1 MFDKL
6 CRDTVGL
13 PSGRSPILHQMVWLG
28 MFQGG
33 WNGFAA
39 QRNKLSC
46 RPTLGV
52 NYTQLAPDEKS
63 CGSWR
68 ISVTPKAS
76 AGCKS
81 TLAFGSSHERP
92 VAERRYFAVNSHV
105 SLRPCASAAQSGV
118 KGYYPLRE
126 ACRRAAVFRSQV
138 TCLPTPLRARGAVR
152 GQGVLPLA
160 RGPSPSGGIS
170 QPTHMSPYAPA
181 RPRRSPGSRGT
192 TPCARPVAERRYFA
206 ANSHVSLH
214 PCAPTARSPG
224 SRGTTPCAR
233 PVAER
238 RYLRSQLTCLPMPLR
253 AAGAQSER
261 GTQSPILPRTMKR
274 APSKV

>member
-13 PSGRSPILHQMVWLG
+13 PSGCSPILHQMVWLG

-81 TLAFGSSHERP
+81 TLAFGSSHE
-92 VAERRYFAVNSHV
+92 ARRRMAAFSIQLTRKPHRTSEPRGPSPSGGIFAANSHV
-105 SLRPCASAAQSGV
+105 SLCPCAPAAQSGV

-126 ACRRAAVFRSQV
+126 ARRRAAVFRSQV
-138 TCLPTPLRARGAVR
+138 TCLPTPLRACGA
-152 GQGVLPLA
+152 QSGVKGYYPLREA
-160 RGPSPSGGIS
+160 R
-170 QPTHMSPYAPA
+170 
-181 RPRRSPGSRGT
+181 RR
-192 TPCARPVAERRYFA
+192 A
-206 ANSHVSLH
+206 AVF
-214 PCAPTARSPG
+214 
-224 SRGTTPCAR
+224 
-233 PVAER
+233 
-238 RYLRSQLTCLPMPLR
+238 RSQFTCLSTPLR
-253 AAGAQSER
+253 AVGAQSEQ

>member
-1 MFDKL
+1 M
-6 CRDTVGL
+6 
-13 PSGRSPILHQMVWLG
+13 GRSPILHQMVWLG

-33 WNGFAA
+33 WNSFAA

-81 TLAFGSSHERP
+81 TLAFGSSHE
-92 VAERRYFAVNSHV
+92 ARR
-105 SLRPCASAAQSGV
+105 RMAAFSIQLTRKPHRTSE
-118 KGYYPLRE
+118 P
-126 ACRRAAVFRSQV
+126 
-138 TCLPTPLRARGAVR
+138 
-152 GQGVLPLA
+152 

-170 QPTHMSPYAPA
+170 QPTHMSLYTPA
-181 RPRRSPGSRGT
+181 RPR
-192 TPCARPVAERRYFA
+192 
-206 ANSHVSLH
+206 
-214 PCAPTARSPG
+214 RSPG

-238 RYLRSQLTCLPMPLR
+238 RYLRSQLTRLSMPLR
-253 AAGAQSER
+253 AAGAQSEP

>member
-68 ISVTPKAS
+68 ISVTPKAR

-81 TLAFGSSHERP
+81 TLAFGSSHE
-92 VAERRYFAVNSHV
+92 ARR
-105 SLRPCASAAQSGV
+105 RMAAFSIQLTRKPHRTSE
-118 KGYYPLRE
+118 P
-126 ACRRAAVFRSQV
+126 
-138 TCLPTPLRARGAVR
+138 
-152 GQGVLPLA
+152 
-160 RGPSPSGGIS
+160 RGPSPSGGI
-170 QPTHMSPYAPA
+170 
-181 RPRRSPGSRGT
+181 
-192 TPCARPVAERRYFA
+192 FA
-206 ANSHVSLH
+206 ANSHVSLAPARRRRAVPGPGGLPRARGLAPSGGIFAANSH
-214 PCAPTARSPG
+214 VSLCPCAPAARSPNG
-224 SRGTTPCAR
+224 GLSPRFCR
-233 PVAER
+233 ER
-238 RYLRSQLTCLPMPLR
+238 
-253 AAGAQSER
+253 
-261 GTQSPILPRTMKR
+261 
-274 APSKV
+274 

>member
-1 MFDKL
+1 MYDKL

-92 VAERRYFAVNSHV
+92 AAEW
-105 SLRPCASAAQSGV
+105 RPFLFNKQGNHTRPAS
-118 KGYYPLRE
+118 RE
-126 ACRRAAVFRSQV
+126 ARRRAAVKPR
-138 TCLPTPLRARGAVR
+138 PNR
-152 GQGVLPLA
+152 
-160 RGPSPSGGIS
+160 IS
-170 QPTHMSPYAPA
+170 LYAPA
-181 RPRRSPGSRGT
+181 RPWRAVRGCRGSPPAIR
-192 TPCARPVAERRYFA
+192 
-206 ANSHVSLH
+206 
-214 PCAPTARSPG
+214 
-224 SRGTTPCAR
+224 
-233 PVAER
+233 
-238 RYLRSQLTCLPMPLR
+238 
-253 AAGAQSER
+253 
-261 GTQSPILPRTMKR
+261 
-274 APSKV
+274 

>member
-1 MFDKL
+1 MYDKL

-81 TLAFGSSHERP
+81 TLAFGSSHE
-92 VAERRYFAVNSHV
+92 ARR
-105 SLRPCASAAQSGV
+105 RMAAFSIQLTRKPHRTSE
-118 KGYYPLRE
+118 P
-126 ACRRAAVFRSQV
+126 
-138 TCLPTPLRARGAVR
+138 
-152 GQGVLPLA
+152 

-170 QPTHMSPYAPA
+170 QSSHMSPYAPA

-192 TPCARPVAERRYFA
+192 TPCARPVAERRY
-206 ANSHVSLH
+206 
-214 PCAPTARSPG
+214 
-224 SRGTTPCAR
+224 
-233 PVAER
+233 
-238 RYLRSQLTCLPMPLR
+238 LRSQLTRLPMPLR
-253 AAGAQSER
+253 ARGAQSER

>member
-52 NYTQLAPDEKS
+52 NYTKLAPDEKS

-81 TLAFGSSHERP
+81 TLAFGSSHEARRRMAAFSIQLTRKPHRTSEPRGLSPSGGISQSSHMSPYAPARP
-92 VAERRYFAVNSHV
+92 RRAVRGQGVLPLARGLSPSGGIFAANSHV
-105 SLRPCASAAQSGV
+105 SLAPAR
-118 KGYYPLRE
+118 LR
-126 ACRRAAVFRSQV
+126 R
-138 TCLPTPLRARGAVR
+138 AVR

-170 QPTHMSPYAPA
+170 QSTHMSPYAPA

-192 TPCARPVAERRYFA
+192 TPCANREARR
-206 ANSHVSLH
+206 
-214 PCAPTARSPG
+214 
-224 SRGTTPCAR
+224 
-233 PVAER
+233 
-238 RYLRSQLTCLPMPLR
+238 
-253 AAGAQSER
+253 
-261 GTQSPILPRTMKR
+261 
-274 APSKV
+274 

>member
-1 MFDKL
+1 MCGSL
-6 CRDTVGL
+6 CHDTALQRVSGL
-13 PSGRSPILHQMVWLG
+13 TVPWDAPPSCIKWCGLG
-28 MFQGG
+28 CFKVAGIVL
-33 WNGFAA
+33 
-39 QRNKLSC
+39 QRRETNFVC

-81 TLAFGSSHERP
+81 TLAFGSSHE
-92 VAERRYFAVNSHV
+92 ARR
-105 SLRPCASAAQSGV
+105 RRMAAFSIQLTRKPHRTSE
-118 KGYYPLRE
+118 P
-126 ACRRAAVFRSQV
+126 
-138 TCLPTPLRARGAVR
+138 
-152 GQGVLPLA
+152 

-170 QPTHMSPYAPA
+170 QSIHMSPYAPA
-181 RPRRSPGSRGT
+181 RPRRSPGSRGSYPLREARRRAAVFRSQLT
-192 TPCARPVAERRYFA
+192 RLPSPCRPPA
-206 ANSHVSLH
+206 
-214 PCAPTARSPG
+214 ARSPG

-238 RYLRSQLTCLPMPLR
+238 RYLRSQLTRLPSPCAP
-253 AAGAQSER
+253 AARSPNG

>member
-81 TLAFGSSHERP
+81 TLAFGSSHE
-92 VAERRYFAVNSHV
+92 ARR
-105 SLRPCASAAQSGV
+105 RMAAFSIQLTRKPHRTSE
-118 KGYYPLRE
+118 P
-126 ACRRAAVFRSQV
+126 
-138 TCLPTPLRARGAVR
+138 
-152 GQGVLPLA
+152 

-170 QPTHMSPYAPA
+170 QSSHMSPYAPA
-181 RPRRSPGSRGT
+181 RLLRAFRCQGVLPLARA
-192 TPCARPVAERRYFA
+192 ARPVAERRYFA
-206 ANSHVSLH
+206 AL
-214 PCAPTARSPG
+214 PT
-224 SRGTTPCAR
+224 
-233 PVAER
+233 
-238 RYLRSQLTCLPMPLR
+238 PLR
-253 AAGAQSER
+253 TAGAQSER

>member
-1 MFDKL
+1 MYDKL

-81 TLAFGSSHERP
+81 TLAFGSSHE
-92 VAERRYFAVNSHV
+92 ARR
-105 SLRPCASAAQSGV
+105 RMAAFSIQLTRKPHRTSE
-118 KGYYPLRE
+118 P
-126 ACRRAAVFRSQV
+126 
-138 TCLPTPLRARGAVR
+138 
-152 GQGVLPLA
+152 

-170 QPTHMSPYAPA
+170 QSTHMSPYAPA

-192 TPCARPVAERRYFA
+192 TPCARPVAERRY
-206 ANSHVSLH
+206 
-214 PCAPTARSPG
+214 
-224 SRGTTPCAR
+224 
-233 PVAER
+233 
-238 RYLRSQLTCLPMPLR
+238 LRSQLTRLPMPLR
-253 AAGAQSER
+253 AVCAQSER

>member
-1 MFDKL
+1 MYDKL

-33 WNGFAA
+33 WNSFAA

-81 TLAFGSSHERP
+81 TLAFGSSHE
-92 VAERRYFAVNSHV
+92 ARRRRMAAFSIQLTRKPHRTSEPRGLSPSGGISQSSHM
-105 SLRPCASAAQSGV
+105 SPYAPCAPAAQSGV

-160 RGPSPSGGIS
+160 RGLSPSGGIS
-170 QPTHMSPYAPA
+170 QLSLC
-181 RPRRSPGSRGT
+181 
-192 TPCARPVAERRYFA
+192 PCVPQ
-206 ANSHVSLH
+206 
-214 PCAPTARSPG
+214 ARSPNWG
-224 SRGTTPCAR
+224 LSPRFCR
-233 PVAER
+233 ER
-238 RYLRSQLTCLPMPLR
+238 
-253 AAGAQSER
+253 
-261 GTQSPILPRTMKR
+261 
-274 APSKV
+274 

>member
-1 MFDKL
+1 MYDKL

-81 TLAFGSSHERP
+81 TLAFGSSHE
-92 VAERRYFAVNSHV
+92 ARR
-105 SLRPCASAAQSGV
+105 RMAAFSIQLTRKPHRTSE
-118 KGYYPLRE
+118 P
-126 ACRRAAVFRSQV
+126 
-138 TCLPTPLRARGAVR
+138 
-152 GQGVLPLA
+152 

-170 QPTHMSPYAPA
+170 QSIHMSPYAPA

-192 TPCARPVAERRYFA
+192 TPCARPVAERRY
-206 ANSHVSLH
+206 
-214 PCAPTARSPG
+214 
-224 SRGTTPCAR
+224 
-233 PVAER
+233 
-238 RYLRSQLTCLPMPLR
+238 LRSQLTRLPMPLR
-253 AAGAQSER
+253 AYGAQSER

>member
-1 MFDKL
+1 MCGSL
-6 CRDTVGL
+6 CHDTVLQRVSGL
-13 PSGRSPILHQMVWLG
+13 TVPWDAPPSCIKWW

-81 TLAFGSSHERP
+81 TLAFGSSHE
-92 VAERRYFAVNSHV
+92 ARR
-105 SLRPCASAAQSGV
+105 RMAAFSIQLTRKPHRTSE
-118 KGYYPLRE
+118 P
-126 ACRRAAVFRSQV
+126 
-138 TCLPTPLRARGAVR
+138 
-152 GQGVLPLA
+152 

-170 QPTHMSPYAPA
+170 QPTHTSPYAPA
-181 RPRRSPGSRGT
+181 RRRRAVRGQGVLPLARGLSPSGGI
-192 TPCARPVAERRYFA
+192 FA
-206 ANSHVSLH
+206 A
-214 PCAPTARSPG
+214 
-224 SRGTTPCAR
+224 
-233 PVAER
+233 
-238 RYLRSQLTCLPMPLR
+238 LPMPLR

>member
-1 MFDKL
+1 MYDKL

-33 WNGFAA
+33 WNSFAA

-81 TLAFGSSHERP
+81 TLAFGSSHE
-92 VAERRYFAVNSHV
+92 ARR
-105 SLRPCASAAQSGV
+105 
-118 KGYYPLRE
+118 
-126 ACRRAAVFRSQV
+126 RRMAVFFIQLTRKPHRTSE
-138 TCLPTPLRARGAVR
+138 P
-152 GQGVLPLA
+152 
-160 RGPSPSGGIS
+160 RGPSPSDGIS
-170 QPTHMSPYAPA
+170 QSSHMSPYAPA

-192 TPCARPVAERRYFA
+192 TPCARPVAERRYLR
-206 ANSHVSLH
+206 SQLTRLPS
-214 PCAPTARSPG
+214 PCAPAARSPG

-238 RYLRSQLTCLPMPLR
+238 RYLRSQFTCLPTPLR

>member
-81 TLAFGSSHERP
+81 TLAFGSSHE
-92 VAERRYFAVNSHV
+92 ARR
-105 SLRPCASAAQSGV
+105 RMAAFSIQLTRKPHRTSE
-118 KGYYPLRE
+118 P
-126 ACRRAAVFRSQV
+126 
-138 TCLPTPLRARGAVR
+138 
-152 GQGVLPLA
+152 

-170 QPTHMSPYAPA
+170 QSSHMSPYAPA

-206 ANSHVSLH
+206 ANSHVSLAPARLRRAVRGQGVLPLARGPSPSGGIFAANSH
-214 PCAPTARSPG
+214 VSLCPCAPQARSPNG
-224 SRGTTPCAR
+224 GISPRFCR
-233 PVAER
+233 ER
-238 RYLRSQLTCLPMPLR
+238 
-253 AAGAQSER
+253 
-261 GTQSPILPRTMKR
+261 
-274 APSKV
+274 

>member
-1 MFDKL
+1 MYDKL

-81 TLAFGSSHERP
+81 TLAFGSSHE
-92 VAERRYFAVNSHV
+92 ARR
-105 SLRPCASAAQSGV
+105 RMAAFSIQLTRKPHRTSE
-118 KGYYPLRE
+118 P
-126 ACRRAAVFRSQV
+126 
-138 TCLPTPLRARGAVR
+138 
-152 GQGVLPLA
+152 

-170 QPTHMSPYAPA
+170 QSSHMSPYAPA

-192 TPCARPVAERRYFA
+192 TPCAM
-206 ANSHVSLH
+206 
-214 PCAPTARSPG
+214 
-224 SRGTTPCAR
+224 

-238 RYLRSQLTCLPMPLR
+238 RYLRSQLTRLPMPLR

>member
-1 MFDKL
+1 MYDKL

-33 WNGFAA
+33 WNSFAA

-81 TLAFGSSHERP
+81 TLAFGSSHE
-92 VAERRYFAVNSHV
+92 ARR
-105 SLRPCASAAQSGV
+105 RMAAFSIQLTRKPHRTSE
-118 KGYYPLRE
+118 P
-126 ACRRAAVFRSQV
+126 
-138 TCLPTPLRARGAVR
+138 
-152 GQGVLPLA
+152 

-170 QPTHMSPYAPA
+170 QSIHMSPYAPA
-181 RPRRSPGSRGT
+181 RPRRSPGVKGYYPLREPRGPSPSGGIFAANSHVSLCPCAPQARSPGSRGT

-206 ANSHVSLH
+206 ANSHVSLC
-214 PCAPTARSPG
+214 PCAPAARSPG
-224 SRGTTPCAR
+224 SRGTTPCASR
-233 PVAER
+233 KACR
-238 RYLRSQLTCLPMPLR
+238 RAAVFRSQLTCLPMPLR

>member
-1 MFDKL
+1 MYDKL

-81 TLAFGSSHERP
+81 TLAFGSSHE
-92 VAERRYFAVNSHV
+92 ARR
-105 SLRPCASAAQSGV
+105 RMAAFSIQLTRKPHRTSE
-118 KGYYPLRE
+118 P
-126 ACRRAAVFRSQV
+126 
-138 TCLPTPLRARGAVR
+138 
-152 GQGVLPLA
+152 

-170 QPTHMSPYAPA
+170 QSSHMSPYAPA

-192 TPCARPVAERRYFA
+192 TPCARPVAERRY
-206 ANSHVSLH
+206 
-214 PCAPTARSPG
+214 
-224 SRGTTPCAR
+224 
-233 PVAER
+233 
-238 RYLRSQLTCLPMPLR
+238 LRSQLTRLPMPLR

>member
-1 MFDKL
+1 MYDKL

-13 PSGRSPILHQMVWLG
+13 LSGRSPILHQMVWLG

-81 TLAFGSSHERP
+81 TLAFGSSHE
-92 VAERRYFAVNSHV
+92 ARR
-105 SLRPCASAAQSGV
+105 RMAAFSIQLTRKPHRTSE
-118 KGYYPLRE
+118 P
-126 ACRRAAVFRSQV
+126 
-138 TCLPTPLRARGAVR
+138 RG
-152 GQGVLPLA
+152 L
-160 RGPSPSGGIS
+160 SPSGGIS
-170 QPTHMSPYAPA
+170 QSIHMSPYAPA

-192 TPCARPVAERRYFA
+192 TPCARPVAERRYLR
-206 ANSHVSLH
+206 SQLTRLPS
-214 PCAPTARSPG
+214 PCAPAARSPG

-238 RYLRSQLTCLPMPLR
+238 RYLRSQLTCISTPLR

>member
-1 MFDKL
+1 M
-6 CRDTVGL
+6 
-13 PSGRSPILHQMVWLG
+13 GRSPILHQMVWLG

-33 WNGFAA
+33 WNSFAA

-81 TLAFGSSHERP
+81 TLAFGSSHE
-92 VAERRYFAVNSHV
+92 ARR
-105 SLRPCASAAQSGV
+105 RMAAFSIQLTRKPHRTSE
-118 KGYYPLRE
+118 P
-126 ACRRAAVFRSQV
+126 
-138 TCLPTPLRARGAVR
+138 
-152 GQGVLPLA
+152 

-170 QPTHMSPYAPA
+170 QPTHMSLYTPA
-181 RPRRSPGSRGT
+181 RPR
-192 TPCARPVAERRYFA
+192 
-206 ANSHVSLH
+206 
-214 PCAPTARSPG
+214 RSPG

-238 RYLRSQLTCLPMPLR
+238 RYLRSQLTRLPSPCAPQARSPNGGLSPR
-253 AAGAQSER
+253 FCRER
-261 GTQSPILPRTMKR
+261 
-274 APSKV
+274 

>member
-1 MFDKL
+1 MYDKL

-81 TLAFGSSHERP
+81 TLAFGSSHE
-92 VAERRYFAVNSHV
+92 ARR
-105 SLRPCASAAQSGV
+105 RMAAFSIQLTRKPHRTSE
-118 KGYYPLRE
+118 P
-126 ACRRAAVFRSQV
+126 
-138 TCLPTPLRARGAVR
+138 
-152 GQGVLPLA
+152 

-170 QPTHMSPYAPA
+170 QSSHMSPYAPA

-192 TPCARPVAERRYFA
+192 TPCARPVAERRY
-206 ANSHVSLH
+206 
-214 PCAPTARSPG
+214 
-224 SRGTTPCAR
+224 
-233 PVAER
+233 
-238 RYLRSQLTCLPMPLR
+238 LRSQLTRLPMPLR
-253 AAGAQSER
+253 AYGAQSER

>member
-81 TLAFGSSHERP
+81 TLAFGSSHE
-92 VAERRYFAVNSHV
+92 ARR
-105 SLRPCASAAQSGV
+105 RMAAFSIQLTRKPHRTSE
-118 KGYYPLRE
+118 P
-126 ACRRAAVFRSQV
+126 
-138 TCLPTPLRARGAVR
+138 
-152 GQGVLPLA
+152 

-170 QPTHMSPYAPA
+170 QSIHMSPYAPA
-181 RPRRSPGSRGT
+181 HPR
-192 TPCARPVAERRYFA
+192 
-206 ANSHVSLH
+206 
-214 PCAPTARSPG
+214 RSPG

-238 RYLRSQLTCLPMPLR
+238 RYLRSQLTRLPMPLR

>member
-1 MFDKL
+1 MYDKL

-13 PSGRSPILHQMVWLG
+13 LSGRSPILHQMVWLG

-81 TLAFGSSHERP
+81 TLAFGSSHE
-92 VAERRYFAVNSHV
+92 ARR
-105 SLRPCASAAQSGV
+105 RMAAFSIQLTR
-118 KGYYPLRE
+118 KPHRTRE
-126 ACRRAAVFRSQV
+126 
-138 TCLPTPLRARGAVR
+138 PRG
-152 GQGVLPLA
+152 L
-160 RGPSPSGGIS
+160 SPSGGIS
-170 QPTHMSPYAPA
+170 QSIHMSPYAPA

-192 TPCARPVAERRYFA
+192 TPCARPVAERRY
-206 ANSHVSLH
+206 
-214 PCAPTARSPG
+214 
-224 SRGTTPCAR
+224 
-233 PVAER
+233 
-238 RYLRSQLTCLPMPLR
+238 LRSQLTCLSTPLR

>member
-1 MFDKL
+1 
-6 CRDTVGL
+6 
-13 PSGRSPILHQMVWLG
+13 

-81 TLAFGSSHERP
+81 TLAFGSSHE
-92 VAERRYFAVNSHV
+92 ARR
-105 SLRPCASAAQSGV
+105 RMAAFSIQLTRKPHRTSE
-118 KGYYPLRE
+118 P
-126 ACRRAAVFRSQV
+126 
-138 TCLPTPLRARGAVR
+138 
-152 GQGVLPLA
+152 

-170 QPTHMSPYAPA
+170 QSTHMSPYAPA

-192 TPCARPVAERRYFA
+192 TPCASREARR
-206 ANSHVSLH
+206 
-214 PCAPTARSPG
+214 
-224 SRGTTPCAR
+224 
-233 PVAER
+233 
-238 RYLRSQLTCLPMPLR
+238 R
-253 AAGAQSER
+253 AAVSSQSIHM
-261 GTQSPILPRTMKR
+261 SPYAPARRRRAVRTWDSVPDLPRTMKR

>member
-1 MFDKL
+1 MYDKL

-28 MFQGG
+28 MFQGD
-33 WNGFAA
+33 WNGFAV

-81 TLAFGSSHERP
+81 TLAFGSSHE
-92 VAERRYFAVNSHV
+92 ARR
-105 SLRPCASAAQSGV
+105 RRMAAFSIQLTRKPHRTSE
-118 KGYYPLRE
+118 P
-126 ACRRAAVFRSQV
+126 
-138 TCLPTPLRARGAVR
+138 
-152 GQGVLPLA
+152 

-170 QPTHMSPYAPA
+170 QSIHMSPYAPA

-206 ANSHVSLH
+206 A
-214 PCAPTARSPG
+214 
-224 SRGTTPCAR
+224 
-233 PVAER
+233 
-238 RYLRSQLTCLPMPLR
+238 LPMPLR
-253 AAGAQSER
+253 AAGAQSEL

>member
-13 PSGRSPILHQMVWLG
+13 PFGRSPILHQMVWLG

-81 TLAFGSSHERP
+81 TLAFGSSHE
-92 VAERRYFAVNSHV
+92 ARR
-105 SLRPCASAAQSGV
+105 RMAAFSIQLTRKPHRTSE
-118 KGYYPLRE
+118 P
-126 ACRRAAVFRSQV
+126 
-138 TCLPTPLRARGAVR
+138 
-152 GQGVLPLA
+152 

-170 QPTHMSPYAPA
+170 QSIHMSPYAPA
-181 RPRRSPGSRGT
+181 HPR
-192 TPCARPVAERRYFA
+192 
-206 ANSHVSLH
+206 
-214 PCAPTARSPG
+214 RSPG

-238 RYLRSQLTCLPMPLR
+238 RYLRSQLTRLPMPLR

>member
-1 MFDKL
+1 MYDKL

-81 TLAFGSSHERP
+81 TLAFGSSHE
-92 VAERRYFAVNSHV
+92 ARR
-105 SLRPCASAAQSGV
+105 RMAAFSIQLTRKPHRTSE
-118 KGYYPLRE
+118 P
-126 ACRRAAVFRSQV
+126 
-138 TCLPTPLRARGAVR
+138 RG
-152 GQGVLPLA
+152 L
-160 RGPSPSGGIS
+160 SPSGGIS
-170 QPTHMSPYAPA
+170 QSSHMSPYAPA

-192 TPCARPVAERRYFA
+192 TPCARPVAERRY
-206 ANSHVSLH
+206 
-214 PCAPTARSPG
+214 
-224 SRGTTPCAR
+224 
-233 PVAER
+233 
-238 RYLRSQLTCLPMPLR
+238 LRSQLTRLPMPLR

>member
-81 TLAFGSSHERP
+81 TLAFGSSHE
-92 VAERRYFAVNSHV
+92 ARR
-105 SLRPCASAAQSGV
+105 RMAAFSIQLTRKPHRTSE
-118 KGYYPLRE
+118 P
-126 ACRRAAVFRSQV
+126 
-138 TCLPTPLRARGAVR
+138 
-152 GQGVLPLA
+152 

-170 QPTHMSPYAPA
+170 QSIHMSPYAPA
-181 RPRRSPGSRGT
+181 HPRRSPGSRGT
-192 TPCARPVAERRYFA
+192 TPCA
-206 ANSHVSLH
+206 
-214 PCAPTARSPG
+214 
-224 SRGTTPCAR
+224 SRGTCCATAVKPR
-233 PVAER
+233 PSFMSPYAPAR
-238 RYLRSQLTCLPMPLR
+238 QR
-253 AAGAQSER
+253 
-261 GTQSPILPRTMKR
+261 TQSGSGLSPQRR
-274 APSKV
+274 